1 MTEQSSRHD
10 GNGHHNGNGNGREVR
25 YGVVGLGWFAQVA
38 VLPAFRHARKNSRLA
53 ALFSSDPEKLRRL
66 GEEHGVRARFSYDQ
80 LESAVRDEGL
90 DALYIAVPNHLHRD
104 FTVRAA
110 EAGAHVLCEKPMA
123 VTEDECEEMIRAT
136 DECGVKLMIAY
147 RLHFEEA
154 NLCAIERLESGRI
167 GEPRLFEAMFANRVT
182 DPDNI
187 RLGPIEKGGGTLYDI
202 GIYCL
207 NAARYLFRA
216 EPEEVMAMS
225 VRGDSELFAE
235 CDEASAAI
243 LRFPGERLAT
253 FTSTFGTADHDRYT
267 VHGTEGTLRVEPA
280 FQFKAT
286 LKHRLTVGER
296 SCQVEFPERDQ
307 VAPEI
312 LHFSECILEDRRPEP
327 SGREGLADV
336 RVIRA
341 LHRSAA
347 ERRAIRLE
355 PVEQEE
361 RPDLDQARQEPP
373 VGEQELVHAEAPS
386 GD

>member
-1 MTEQSSRHD
+1 
-10 GNGHHNGNGNGREVR
+10 
-25 YGVVGLGWFAQVA
+25 
-38 VLPAFRHARKNSRLA
+38 
-53 ALFSSDPEKLRRL
+53 
-66 GEEHGVRARFSYDQ
+66 
-80 LESAVRDEGL
+80 
-90 DALYIAVPNHLHRD
+90 
-104 FTVRAA
+104 
-110 EAGAHVLCEKPMA
+110 MA

-136 DECGVKLMIAY
+136 DDCGVKLMIAY

-154 NLCAIERLESGRI
+154 NLCAIERLESGLI

-182 DPDNI
+182 DADNI
-187 RLGPIEKGGGTLYDI
+187 RLGPIDKGGGTLYDI

-216 EPEEVMAMS
+216 EPEEVMATS
-225 VRGDSELFAE
+225 VRGDADLFAE

-253 FTSTFGTADHDRYT
+253 FTSSFGTADHDCYT

-286 LKHRLTVGER
+286 LKHRLAVGQR

-312 LHFSECILEDRRPEP
+312 LHFSECILDDRRPEP

-341 LHRSAA
+341 LLRSAE
-347 ERRAIRLE
+347 ERRAVRLE
-355 PVEQEE
+355 PFERER
-361 RPDLDQARQEPP
+361 RPDLDQEREQPP
-373 VGEQELVHAEAPS
+373 VEEQELVHAEAPS